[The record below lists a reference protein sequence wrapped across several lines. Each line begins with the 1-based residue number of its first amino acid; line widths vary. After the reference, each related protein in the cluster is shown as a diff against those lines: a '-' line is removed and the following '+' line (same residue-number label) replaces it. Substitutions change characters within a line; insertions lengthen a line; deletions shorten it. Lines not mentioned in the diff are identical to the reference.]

1 MLVSKIT
8 AIEARRRTEDH
19 QMLYKWQ
26 VLKMLL
32 LMAVLYLY
40 ISIGDVKS
48 L

>member
-8 AIEARRRTEDH
+8 AIEARRTEDH